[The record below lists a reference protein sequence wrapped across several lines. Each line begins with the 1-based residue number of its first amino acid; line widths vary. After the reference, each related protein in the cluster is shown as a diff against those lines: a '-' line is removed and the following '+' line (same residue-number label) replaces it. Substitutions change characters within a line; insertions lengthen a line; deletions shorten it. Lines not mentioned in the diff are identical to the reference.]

1 MTAPGS
7 YAKIAFG
14 DELLTIADNSSSGF
28 GPRRA
33 LEEGSDVYRRKP

>member
-7 YAKIAFG
+7 DAKIAFG
-14 DELLTIADNSSSGF
+14 DELLTIADNSSSDF

-33 LEEGSDVYRRKP
+33 LEEGSDDYLREP